1 MLNGQ
6 VKICCL
12 CNCACIDNFHVNS
25 KKNTDFT
32 MEFTIVFPF
41 NQIQEIH
48 LSPLLKCFSLFKYN
62 LPQNY
67 TSNNKYDQ
75 HMQMSPLQ
83 SVPNSLSRNLK
94 SIKIHYVRYS
104 KSLFQTKIYLVRNK
118 INSKTVYKLEFCSH
132 NMKKFGCVFQ

>member
-1 MLNGQ
+1 MDKWRF
-6 VKICCL
+6 VVC
-12 CNCACIDNFHVNS
+12 
-25 KKNTDFT
+25 
-32 MEFTIVFPF
+32 TIVHVLIIFMLTVKKILILLWSCF
-41 NQIQEIH
+41 VLFFLLTKLKKYIFLH
-48 LSPLLKCFSLFKYN
+48 FLSVYN
-62 LPQNY
+62 LPPNH

-83 SVPNSLSRNLK
+83 SIPNSWSRNLK

-118 INSKTVYKLEFCSH
+118 INSKTVYKLEFFSH